1 MLNIN
6 FDNQVNIWIWGFSD
20 VNRYLISQGHQGHGS
35 LGNGNLLSQTDTGAR
50 SLAISQQ
57 IMKCLSSSI
66 LSQYVRRR
74 SLTST
79 LVCRPRSIFK
89 PCSKFCQYIL
99 CKCGTSEIY
108 FCKIYIKRCLF
119 TIYRATFIIL
129 VSYVICS
136 WVQNHQPINRVD
148 GDSVATDTQSVKWS
162 HTSIYM
168 HCIWTYQHS
177 VYPSM

>member
-1 MLNIN
+1 MPRSFSTSVLVEVMPWRRTNSKIFPEQVMILFNLTYMCSHVITEPTLWKVIITLYKDCQGISMFDKYMLNIN
-6 FDNQVNIWIWGFSD
+6 FDNQVNIWIWGYSD

-79 LVCRPRSIFK
+79 LVCRPRSISK
-89 PCSKFCQYIL
+89 PCSEFCQYIL
-99 CKCGTSEIY
+99 C
-108 FCKIYIKRCLF
+108 
-119 TIYRATFIIL
+119 
-129 VSYVICS
+129 
-136 WVQNHQPINRVD
+136 
-148 GDSVATDTQSVKWS
+148 
-162 HTSIYM
+162 
-168 HCIWTYQHS
+168 
-177 VYPSM
+177 